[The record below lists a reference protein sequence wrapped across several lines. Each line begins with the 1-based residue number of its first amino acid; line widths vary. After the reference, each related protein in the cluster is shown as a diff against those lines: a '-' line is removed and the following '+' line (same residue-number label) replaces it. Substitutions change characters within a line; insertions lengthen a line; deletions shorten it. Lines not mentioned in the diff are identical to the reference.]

1 MDVFI
6 IVLLFLLGL
15 ILIIKGGDV
24 FVDSASW
31 IAEKSGIPKFIL
43 GATIVSFITTLPEL
57 VASIIGTVEGSLG
70 LAVGNAIGSVTANTG
85 LIMSISLLFMPA
97 IINRKQ
103 YAFKMIILMVITL
116 ILGLFLINGKLN
128 IIESIIV
135 ILFAIAFLVENVISA
150 KAKEEKP
157 VLAEDANNDEEK
169 QEEAKEEAQTSNELQ
184 TSNEV
189 QDKKKAN
196 FFDYLKYT
204 FSFKTDKELSSKMEV
219 VLNIVKFILGGLGI
233 YFGAKLLVDKGTELA
248 TIMHISEDVI
258 GLTLVAVGTSLPE
271 LVTTITAIVKKQSS
285 LSVGNIVGANIIDMS
300 LILPICAFVS
310 GGTLVLDS
318 MQTVYLDIP
327 VSLGLM
333 MLAFIPTLFTKKFA
347 RWQGALM
354 LAIYIAYLVII
365 CCGILPW

>member
-1 MDVFI
+1 MEVFI

-57 VASIIGTVEGSLG
+57 VASIIGTAEGSLG

-85 LIMSISLLFMPA
+85 LIMSISILFMPA

-103 YAFKMIILMVITL
+103 YAFKMIILMVIT
-116 ILGLFLINGKLN
+116 IVLGLFLINGKLN

-135 ILFAIAFLVENVISA
+135 LVFAIAFLVENVISA
-150 KAKEEKP
+150 KAREEKP
-157 VLAEDANNDEEK
+157 VLADGTEAANDN
-169 QEEAKEEAQTSNELQ
+169 QEENKEEAQTSI
-184 TSNEV
+184 EV
-189 QDKKKAN
+189 QEKEKAK

-204 FSFKTDKELSSKMEV
+204 FSFKTEKELSSKMEV
-219 VLNIVKFILGGLGI
+219 VLNIIKFILGGVGI

-300 LILPICAFVS
+300 VILPICAFVS

-327 VSLGLM
+327 VSLVV
-333 MLAFIPTLFTKKFA
+333 MLIAFVPTLITRKFT

-354 LAIYIAYLVII
+354 LAIYIAYVVVI
-365 CCGILPW
+365 CSGFLPW

>member
-1 MDVFI
+1 MEVFI

-97 IINRKQ
+97 VINRKQ

-157 VLAEDANNDEEK
+157 VLAEETNDEEK
-169 QEEAKEEAQTSNELQ
+169 QEEAQTSNELQ

-219 VLNIVKFILGGLGI
+219 VLNIIKFILGGLGI

>member
-1 MDVFI
+1 MDIFI

-15 ILIIKGGDV
+15 VLIIKGGDV

-97 IINRKQ
+97 VINRKQ

-128 IIESIIV
+128 IVESIIV
-135 ILFAIAFLVENVISA
+135 ITFAIIFLVENVISA
-150 KAKEEKP
+150 KAREEKP
-157 VLAEDANNDEEK
+157 MLAEEEEEASEEVNEEAN
-169 QEEAKEEAQTSNELQ
+169 QEEN
-184 TSNEV
+184 
-189 QDKKKAN
+189 KKAN

-204 FSFKTDKELSSKMEV
+204 FSFKTEKELSSKLEV
-219 VLNIVKFILGGLGI
+219 VLNIIKFILGGLGI

-285 LSVGNIVGANIIDMS
+285 LSVGNIVGANIKIYS
-300 LILPICAFVS
+300 LH
-310 GGTLVLDS
+310 
-318 MQTVYLDIP
+318 
-327 VSLGLM
+327 
-333 MLAFIPTLFTKKFA
+333 
-347 RWQGALM
+347 
-354 LAIYIAYLVII
+354 
-365 CCGILPW
+365 